1 MEYFIGASGVV
12 LLPIS
17 KALMARH
24 TSGIT
29 PHEQWFFSFLFKGK
43 TVLIDSSN
51 VQTMTLC
58 P

>member
-1 MEYFIGASGVV
+1 MEYFIGASGGPFAD
-12 LLPIS
+12 LESIDGTP
-17 KALMARH
+17 